1 MHSSEN
7 AGLVKFDI
15 LGLNT
20 LTLISKT
27 IKILKNKKID
37 LDISKISLN
46 DKKVY
51 EMLSTGE
58 TTGLFQLESSGVRSA
73 LKQMKPNKF
82 EDIIALVAL
91 YRPGQ

>member
-27 IKILKNKKID
+27 IKILKSKNID
-37 LDISKISLN
+37 LDIGKIPLN
-46 DKKVY
+46 DNKVY
-51 EMLSTGE
+51 EMLSTRRNHW
-58 TTGLFQLESSGVRSA
+58 TFSA
-73 LKQMKPNKF
+73 
-82 EDIIALVAL
+82 
-91 YRPGQ
+91 